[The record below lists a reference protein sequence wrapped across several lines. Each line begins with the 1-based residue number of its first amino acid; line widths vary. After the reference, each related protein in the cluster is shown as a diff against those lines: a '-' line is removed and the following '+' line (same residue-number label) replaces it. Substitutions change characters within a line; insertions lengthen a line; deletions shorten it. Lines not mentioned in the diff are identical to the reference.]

1 MALAPMTAPAILAV
15 PSFSLPRALYGPSDC
30 IGHATRKQHSRQHA
44 LPKRSRLASGSHTVG
59 HYRAGAEPLRAAII
73 TIGKQRHQNSPN
85 HDGDATASRKPEPA
99 AGGREGTSATEL
111 KVKPGQ
117 VGTSNATKPDNL
129 GVLDYAHLRVPLP
142 KDLGTSGIFS
152 RGSNRKFPESY
163 FLMRR
168 SNDGFVSAT
177 GMFKAA
183 FPYAQAEEEI
193 AEKDY
198 IKNLSDTASEEV
210 AGNVWIHPDQALELA
225 DEYGIRLWIAAL
237 LDPEPITHG
246 NDPHIK
252 SPPPYS
258 QSKMANGS
266 RRSRSPEKKQQQ
278 PQQPPV
284 ETRASTRSRR
294 SASVRSESPGATPQV
309 KTPSRPKAT
318 PRKSRRGRGTLS
330 RVDEGAAAVE
340 AESVN
345 GRETGSTDENVK
357 IEVETT
363 THQHPTSRTTR
374 SARAASE
381 DVAEDEEKTK
391 VNIELPAGNPDLPIP
406 NDTEAMLREAR
417 RMVKEAE
424 DLSAAG
430 GGDEGGSS
438 KPSKPKRKAE
448 EMIED
453 DDEVGLEGPR
463 SGPAAAKR
471 TRVEI
476 KLRKEKIK
484 KRAAVGITASLALG
498 ALVPTLAAAFAS
510 WV

>member
-1 MALAPMTAPAILAV
+1 EILV
-15 PSFSLPRALYGPSDC
+15 ERRCL
-30 IGHATRKQHSRQHA
+30 
-44 LPKRSRLASGSHTVG
+44 
-59 HYRAGAEPLRAAII
+59 
-73 TIGKQRHQNSPN
+73 
-85 HDGDATASRKPEPA
+85 
-99 AGGREGTSATEL
+99 GRTEL

-210 AGNVWIHPDQALELA
+210 AGNVWIHPDQALQLA

-363 THQHPTSRTTR
+363 THQHPAASRTTR

-381 DVAEDEEKTK
+381 DVGGGEDEERTK

-424 DLSAAG
+424 DLDAADG
-430 GGDEGGSS
+430 GRGDEGSS
-438 KPSKPKRKAE
+438 NSNRPSKPKRKAE

-453 DDEVGLEGPR
+453 DDEIGLEGPR

>member
-1 MALAPMTAPAILAV
+1 MTTTRPLPENRNPLLEGERAPAHEILV
-15 PSFSLPRALYGPSDC
+15 ERRCL
-30 IGHATRKQHSRQHA
+30 
-44 LPKRSRLASGSHTVG
+44 
-59 HYRAGAEPLRAAII
+59 
-73 TIGKQRHQNSPN
+73 
-85 HDGDATASRKPEPA
+85 
-99 AGGREGTSATEL
+99 GRTEL

-142 KDLGTSGIFS
+142 KDLGASGIFS

-210 AGNVWIHPDQALELA
+210 AGNVWIHPDQALQLA

-278 PQQPPV
+278 QQPPV

-294 SASVRSESPGATPQV
+294 SASVRSESPVATPQV

-330 RVDEGAAAVE
+330 RVDEGAAAVDF
-340 AESVN
+340 ESVN
-345 GRETGSTDENVK
+345 GRETGSTADEHVK
-357 IEVETT
+357 IEVETS
-363 THQHPTSRTTR
+363 THQHPAAPPSSRTTR

-381 DVAEDEEKTK
+381 DIVGEEDEERTK
-391 VNIELPAGNPDLPIP
+391 VNIELPAGNLDLPLP

-417 RMVKEAE
+417 RMVQEAE
-424 DLSAAG
+424 DLSAGASS
-430 GGDEGGSS
+430 EGGNATTSS
-438 KPSKPKRKAE
+438 SNKPSKSKRKAE
-448 EMIED
+448 EMIDE

-463 SGPAAAKR
+463 AADGGPAASKR
-471 TRVEI
+471 ARVEI

-498 ALVPTLAAAFAS
+498 ALVPTLAAVWGA

>member
-1 MALAPMTAPAILAV
+1 MTATRPLPENRNPLLEGERAPAHEILV
-15 PSFSLPRALYGPSDC
+15 ERRCL
-30 IGHATRKQHSRQHA
+30 
-44 LPKRSRLASGSHTVG
+44 
-59 HYRAGAEPLRAAII
+59 
-73 TIGKQRHQNSPN
+73 
-85 HDGDATASRKPEPA
+85 
-99 AGGREGTSATEL
+99 GRTEL

-142 KDLGTSGIFS
+142 KDLGASGIFS

-363 THQHPTSRTTR
+363 THQHPAASRTTR

-381 DVAEDEEKTK
+381 DVVAGEDEERTK

-430 GGDEGGSS
+430 GEGDEVTNSS
-438 KPSKPKRKAE
+438 SNRPSKPKRKAE

-453 DDEVGLEGPR
+453 DDEIGLEGPR

-476 KLRKEKIK
+476 QLRKEKIK

>member
-1 MALAPMTAPAILAV
+1 MTATRPLPENRNPLLEGERAPAHEILV
-15 PSFSLPRALYGPSDC
+15 ERRCL
-30 IGHATRKQHSRQHA
+30 
-44 LPKRSRLASGSHTVG
+44 
-59 HYRAGAEPLRAAII
+59 
-73 TIGKQRHQNSPN
+73 
-85 HDGDATASRKPEPA
+85 
-99 AGGREGTSATEL
+99 GRTEL

-142 KDLGTSGIFS
+142 KDLGASGIFS

-210 AGNVWIHPDQALELA
+210 AGNVWIHPDQALQLA

-258 QSKMANGS
+258 QSKMANGN
-266 RRSRSPEKKQQQ
+266 RRSRSPEKKQQ

-294 SASVRSESPGATPQV
+294 SASIRSESPGATPQV

-363 THQHPTSRTTR
+363 THQHPASRTTR

-430 GGDEGGSS
+430 GERDEGSNR
-438 KPSKPKRKAE
+438 PSKPKRKAE

>member
-1 MALAPMTAPAILAV
+1 MTATRPLPEDRNPLLEGERAPAHGILV
-15 PSFSLPRALYGPSDC
+15 ERRCL
-30 IGHATRKQHSRQHA
+30 
-44 LPKRSRLASGSHTVG
+44 
-59 HYRAGAEPLRAAII
+59 
-73 TIGKQRHQNSPN
+73 
-85 HDGDATASRKPEPA
+85 
-99 AGGREGTSATEL
+99 GRTEL

-142 KDLGTSGIFS
+142 KDLGASGIFS

-210 AGNVWIHPDQALELA
+210 AGNVWIHPDQALQLA

-266 RRSRSPEKKQQQ
+266 RRSRSPEKKQQ

-345 GRETGSTDENVK
+345 GGEAGSTADENVK

-363 THQHPTSRTTR
+363 THQHPLASRTTR

-381 DVAEDEEKTK
+381 EIGEDEERTK
-391 VNIELPAGNPDLPIP
+391 VNIELPAGNPDLPLP

-417 RMVKEAE
+417 RMVQEAE

-430 GGDEGGSS
+430 NGDSNNNNNR
-438 KPSKPKRKAE
+438 PSKPKRKAE
-448 EMIED
+448 EMIDE

-463 SGPAAAKR
+463 TAADGGPVVNKR
-471 TRVEI
+471 ARVEI

-498 ALVPTLAAAFAS
+498 ALVPTLAAVWGA

>member
-1 MALAPMTAPAILAV
+1 MTATRPLPEDRNPLLEGERAPAHGILV
-15 PSFSLPRALYGPSDC
+15 ERRCL
-30 IGHATRKQHSRQHA
+30 
-44 LPKRSRLASGSHTVG
+44 
-59 HYRAGAEPLRAAII
+59 
-73 TIGKQRHQNSPN
+73 
-85 HDGDATASRKPEPA
+85 
-99 AGGREGTSATEL
+99 GRTEL

-142 KDLGTSGIFS
+142 KDLGASGIFS

-210 AGNVWIHPDQALELA
+210 AGNVWIHPDQALQLA

-266 RRSRSPEKKQQQ
+266 RRSRSPEKKQQ

-345 GRETGSTDENVK
+345 GGEAGSTADENVK

-363 THQHPTSRTTR
+363 THQHPLASRTTR

-381 DVAEDEEKTK
+381 DIGEDKERTK
-391 VNIELPAGNPDLPIP
+391 VNIELPAGNPDLPLP

-417 RMVKEAE
+417 RMVQEAE

-430 GGDEGGSS
+430 NGDSNNNNR
-438 KPSKPKRKAE
+438 PSKSKRKAE
-448 EMIED
+448 EMIDE

-463 SGPAAAKR
+463 TAADGGPVVNKR
-471 TRVEI
+471 ARVEI

-498 ALVPTLAAAFAS
+498 ALVPTLAAVWGA

>member
-1 MALAPMTAPAILAV
+1 
-15 PSFSLPRALYGPSDC
+15 
-30 IGHATRKQHSRQHA
+30 
-44 LPKRSRLASGSHTVG
+44 
-59 HYRAGAEPLRAAII
+59 
-73 TIGKQRHQNSPN
+73 
-85 HDGDATASRKPEPA
+85 
-99 AGGREGTSATEL
+99 
-111 KVKPGQ
+111 
-117 VGTSNATKPDNL
+117 
-129 GVLDYAHLRVPLP
+129 
-142 KDLGTSGIFS
+142 
-152 RGSNRKFPESY
+152 
-163 FLMRR
+163 
-168 SNDGFVSAT
+168 
-177 GMFKAA
+177 
-183 FPYAQAEEEI
+183 
-193 AEKDY
+193 
-198 IKNLSDTASEEV
+198 
-210 AGNVWIHPDQALELA
+210 
-225 DEYGIRLWIAAL
+225 
-237 LDPEPITHG
+237 
-246 NDPHIK
+246 
-252 SPPPYS
+252 
-258 QSKMANGS
+258 MANGS

-345 GRETGSTDENVK
+345 GRETGSADENVK

-363 THQHPTSRTTR
+363 THQHPAASRTTR
-374 SARAASE
+374 SGRATSE

-424 DLSAAG
+424 ELSAAD
-430 GGDEGGSS
+430 GDEGSS
-438 KPSKPKRKAE
+438 NSNRPSKPKRKAE

>member
-1 MALAPMTAPAILAV
+1 MTATRPLPEDRNPLLEGERAPAHGILV
-15 PSFSLPRALYGPSDC
+15 ERRCL
-30 IGHATRKQHSRQHA
+30 
-44 LPKRSRLASGSHTVG
+44 
-59 HYRAGAEPLRAAII
+59 
-73 TIGKQRHQNSPN
+73 
-85 HDGDATASRKPEPA
+85 
-99 AGGREGTSATEL
+99 GRTEL

-142 KDLGTSGIFS
+142 KDLGASGIFS

-210 AGNVWIHPDQALELA
+210 AGNVWIHPDQALQLA

-266 RRSRSPEKKQQQ
+266 RRSRSPEKKQQ

-345 GRETGSTDENVK
+345 GGEAGSTADENVK

-363 THQHPTSRTTR
+363 THQHPLASRTTR

-381 DVAEDEEKTK
+381 DIGEDEERTK
-391 VNIELPAGNPDLPIP
+391 VNIELPAGNPDLPLP

-417 RMVKEAE
+417 RMVQEAE

-430 GGDEGGSS
+430 NGDSNNNNR
-438 KPSKPKRKAE
+438 PSKSKRKAE
-448 EMIED
+448 EMIDE

-463 SGPAAAKR
+463 TAADGGPVVNKR
-471 TRVEI
+471 ARVEI

-498 ALVPTLAAAFAS
+498 ALVPTLAAVWGA

>member
-1 MALAPMTAPAILAV
+1 MTATRPLPEDRNPLLEGERAPAHGILV
-15 PSFSLPRALYGPSDC
+15 ERRCL
-30 IGHATRKQHSRQHA
+30 
-44 LPKRSRLASGSHTVG
+44 
-59 HYRAGAEPLRAAII
+59 
-73 TIGKQRHQNSPN
+73 
-85 HDGDATASRKPEPA
+85 
-99 AGGREGTSATEL
+99 GRTEL

-142 KDLGTSGIFS
+142 KDLGASGIFS

-210 AGNVWIHPDQALELA
+210 AGNVWIHPDQALQLA

-266 RRSRSPEKKQQQ
+266 RRSRSPEKKQP

-345 GRETGSTDENVK
+345 GGEAGSTADENVK

-363 THQHPTSRTTR
+363 TTHQHPAPASRTTR

-381 DVAEDEEKTK
+381 DIGEDEERTK
-391 VNIELPAGNPDLPIP
+391 VNIELPAGNPDLPLP

-417 RMVKEAE
+417 RMVQEAE

-430 GGDEGGSS
+430 NGDSNNNNNNNNR
-438 KPSKPKRKAE
+438 PSKPKRKAE
-448 EMIED
+448 EMIDE
-453 DDEVGLEGPR
+453 DDEVGVEGPR
-463 SGPAAAKR
+463 TGADGGPVTKR
-471 TRVEI
+471 ARVEI

-484 KRAAVGITASLALG
+484 KRAAVGLTASLALG
-498 ALVPTLAAAFAS
+498 ALVPTLAAVWGA

>member
-1 MALAPMTAPAILAV
+1 MFKAAFPYA
-15 PSFSLPRALYGPSDC
+15 
-30 IGHATRKQHSRQHA
+30 Q
-44 LPKRSRLASGSHTVG
+44 
-59 HYRAGAEPLRAAII
+59 AEEEIA
-73 TIGKQRHQNSPN
+73 
-85 HDGDATASRKPEPA
+85 
-99 AGGREGTSATEL
+99 
-111 KVKPGQ
+111 
-117 VGTSNATKPDNL
+117 
-129 GVLDYAHLRVPLP
+129 
-142 KDLGTSGIFS
+142 

-210 AGNVWIHPDQALELA
+210 AGNVWIHPDQALQLA

-266 RRSRSPEKKQQQ
+266 RRSRSPEKKQQ

-363 THQHPTSRTTR
+363 THQHPAASRTTR

-381 DVAEDEEKTK
+381 DVVGGEDEERTK

-424 DLSAAG
+424 DLSAADGGG
-430 GGDEGGSS
+430 GGDEGSS
-438 KPSKPKRKAE
+438 SSNNRSSKPKRKAE

-453 DDEVGLEGPR
+453 DDEIGLEGPR
-463 SGPAAAKR
+463 SGPTATTKR
-471 TRVEI
+471 ARVEI

-510 WV
+510 

>member
-1 MALAPMTAPAILAV
+1 EILV
-15 PSFSLPRALYGPSDC
+15 ERRCL
-30 IGHATRKQHSRQHA
+30 
-44 LPKRSRLASGSHTVG
+44 
-59 HYRAGAEPLRAAII
+59 
-73 TIGKQRHQNSPN
+73 
-85 HDGDATASRKPEPA
+85 
-99 AGGREGTSATEL
+99 GRTEL

-142 KDLGTSGIFS
+142 KDLGASGIFS

-210 AGNVWIHPDQALELA
+210 AGNVWIHPDQALQLA

-258 QSKMANGS
+258 QSKMANGN
-266 RRSRSPEKKQQQ
+266 RRSRSPEKKQQ

-294 SASVRSESPGATPQV
+294 SASIRSESPGATPQV

-345 GRETGSTDENVK
+345 GRETGSADENVK

-363 THQHPTSRTTR
+363 THQHPASRTTR

-430 GGDEGGSS
+430 GGDEGSSS

-463 SGPAAAKR
+463 SGPAAATKR

>member
-1 MALAPMTAPAILAV
+1 MTATRPLPENRNPLLEEERAPAHEILV
-15 PSFSLPRALYGPSDC
+15 ERRCL
-30 IGHATRKQHSRQHA
+30 
-44 LPKRSRLASGSHTVG
+44 
-59 HYRAGAEPLRAAII
+59 
-73 TIGKQRHQNSPN
+73 
-85 HDGDATASRKPEPA
+85 
-99 AGGREGTSATEL
+99 GRTEL

-210 AGNVWIHPDQALELA
+210 AGNVWIHPDQALQLA

-363 THQHPTSRTTR
+363 THQHPAASRTTR

-381 DVAEDEEKTK
+381 DVGGEDEERTK

-424 DLSAAG
+424 DLSAADGG
-430 GGDEGGSS
+430 GGDEGSNR
-438 KPSKPKRKAE
+438 PSKPKRKAE

-453 DDEVGLEGPR
+453 DDEIGLEGPR
-463 SGPAAAKR
+463 SGPAAATKR
-471 TRVEI
+471 ARVEI

>member
-1 MALAPMTAPAILAV
+1 MMATRPLPENRNPLLEGERAPAHEILV
-15 PSFSLPRALYGPSDC
+15 ERRCL
-30 IGHATRKQHSRQHA
+30 
-44 LPKRSRLASGSHTVG
+44 
-59 HYRAGAEPLRAAII
+59 
-73 TIGKQRHQNSPN
+73 
-85 HDGDATASRKPEPA
+85 
-99 AGGREGTSATEL
+99 GRTEL

-142 KDLGTSGIFS
+142 KDLGASGIFS

-278 PQQPPV
+278 PPL

-340 AESVN
+340 FESVN
-345 GRETGSTDENVK
+345 GRETGSTANENVK

-363 THQHPTSRTTR
+363 SHQHPHSTARTTR

-381 DVAEDEEKTK
+381 DIGEDEEERTK
-391 VNIELPAGNPDLPIP
+391 VNIELPAGNPDLPLP

-424 DLSAAG
+424 DLSAASEG
-430 GGDEGGSS
+430 GGPVSTNNS
-438 KPSKPKRKAE
+438 KPSKTKRKAE
-448 EMIED
+448 EMIDED
-453 DDEVGLEGPR
+453 DEIGLEGPR
-463 SGPAAAKR
+463 RAADGGPVSKR
-471 TRVEI
+471 ARVEI

-498 ALVPTLAAAFAS
+498 ALVPTLAAVWGS

>member
-1 MALAPMTAPAILAV
+1 MTTTRPLPENRNPLLEEERAPAHEILV
-15 PSFSLPRALYGPSDC
+15 ERRCL
-30 IGHATRKQHSRQHA
+30 
-44 LPKRSRLASGSHTVG
+44 
-59 HYRAGAEPLRAAII
+59 
-73 TIGKQRHQNSPN
+73 
-85 HDGDATASRKPEPA
+85 
-99 AGGREGTSATEL
+99 GRTEL

-210 AGNVWIHPDQALELA
+210 AGNVWIHPDQALQLA

-266 RRSRSPEKKQQQ
+266 RRSRSPEKKQPPQ
-278 PQQPPV
+278 QQPPV

-363 THQHPTSRTTR
+363 THQHPTSCTTR
-374 SARAASE
+374 SGRAASE
-381 DVAEDEEKTK
+381 DMVGGEDSSEKTK

-424 DLSAAG
+424 DLSGAAG
-430 GGDEGGSS
+430 DESTSS
-438 KPSKPKRKAE
+438 KKPSKSKRKAE
-448 EMIED
+448 EMID
-453 DDEVGLEGPR
+453 ADDEIGLEGPR
-463 SGPAAAKR
+463 SGPAKR
-471 TRVEI
+471 SRVEI

-484 KRAAVGITASLALG
+484 RRAAVGITASLALG

>member
-1 MALAPMTAPAILAV
+1 MTTTRPLPENRNPLLEGERAPAHEILV
-15 PSFSLPRALYGPSDC
+15 ERRCL
-30 IGHATRKQHSRQHA
+30 
-44 LPKRSRLASGSHTVG
+44 
-59 HYRAGAEPLRAAII
+59 
-73 TIGKQRHQNSPN
+73 
-85 HDGDATASRKPEPA
+85 
-99 AGGREGTSATEL
+99 GRTEL

-142 KDLGTSGIFS
+142 KDLGASGIFS

-210 AGNVWIHPDQALELA
+210 AGNVWIHPDQALQLA

-278 PQQPPV
+278 QQPPV

-318 PRKSRRGRGTLS
+318 PRKSRRGRGTGS
-330 RVDEGAAAVE
+330 RVDEGAAAVDF
-340 AESVN
+340 ESVN
-345 GRETGSTDENVK
+345 GGEPGSTADENVK

-363 THQHPTSRTTR
+363 THQHPAAPSSRTTR

-381 DVAEDEEKTK
+381 DIGEDEERTK

-417 RMVKEAE
+417 RMVQEAE
-424 DLSAAG
+424 SMSAASEAG
-430 GGDEGGSS
+430 NPTTSS
-438 KPSKPKRKAE
+438 SNKPNKSKRKAE
-448 EMIED
+448 EMIDE

-463 SGPAAAKR
+463 ATDGGPATKR
-471 TRVEI
+471 ARVEI

-498 ALVPTLAAAFAS
+498 ALVPTLAAVWGA

>member
-1 MALAPMTAPAILAV
+1 
-15 PSFSLPRALYGPSDC
+15 
-30 IGHATRKQHSRQHA
+30 
-44 LPKRSRLASGSHTVG
+44 
-59 HYRAGAEPLRAAII
+59 
-73 TIGKQRHQNSPN
+73 
-85 HDGDATASRKPEPA
+85 
-99 AGGREGTSATEL
+99 
-111 KVKPGQ
+111 
-117 VGTSNATKPDNL
+117 
-129 GVLDYAHLRVPLP
+129 
-142 KDLGTSGIFS
+142 
-152 RGSNRKFPESY
+152 
-163 FLMRR
+163 
-168 SNDGFVSAT
+168 
-177 GMFKAA
+177 
-183 FPYAQAEEEI
+183 
-193 AEKDY
+193 
-198 IKNLSDTASEEV
+198 
-210 AGNVWIHPDQALELA
+210 
-225 DEYGIRLWIAAL
+225 
-237 LDPEPITHG
+237 
-246 NDPHIK
+246 
-252 SPPPYS
+252 
-258 QSKMANGS
+258 MANGS

-363 THQHPTSRTTR
+363 THQHPAASRTTR

-381 DVAEDEEKTK
+381 DVGGGEDEERTK

-424 DLSAAG
+424 DLDAADG
-430 GGDEGGSS
+430 GRGDEGSS
-438 KPSKPKRKAE
+438 NSNRPSKPKRKAE

-453 DDEVGLEGPR
+453 DDEIGLEGPR

>member
-1 MALAPMTAPAILAV
+1 MTTTRPLPENRNPLLEGERAPAHEILV
-15 PSFSLPRALYGPSDC
+15 ERRCL
-30 IGHATRKQHSRQHA
+30 
-44 LPKRSRLASGSHTVG
+44 
-59 HYRAGAEPLRAAII
+59 
-73 TIGKQRHQNSPN
+73 
-85 HDGDATASRKPEPA
+85 
-99 AGGREGTSATEL
+99 GRTEL

-142 KDLGTSGIFS
+142 KDLGASGIFS

-193 AEKDY
+193 GEKDY

-210 AGNVWIHPDQALELA
+210 AGNVWIHPDQALQLA

-278 PQQPPV
+278 QQPPV

-330 RVDEGAAAVE
+330 RVDEGAAAVDF
-340 AESVN
+340 ESVN
-345 GRETGSTDENVK
+345 GRETGSTADENVK

-363 THQHPTSRTTR
+363 SHQHPAAPPSSRTTR

-381 DVAEDEEKTK
+381 DIGEADEERTK
-391 VNIELPAGNPDLPIP
+391 VNIELPANNPDLPLP

-417 RMVKEAE
+417 RMVQEAE
-424 DLSAAG
+424 DLSAGAFSEG
-430 GGDEGGSS
+430 GGPVSN
-438 KPSKPKRKAE
+438 KPSKSKRKAE
-448 EMIED
+448 EMIDE

-463 SGPAAAKR
+463 RAADGGPVGKR
-471 TRVEI
+471 ARVEI

-498 ALVPTLAAAFAS
+498 ALVPTLAAVWGA